1 MLDHATLVRLCR
13 ARGRLHAPDDDAPV
27 SALALE
33 AGLSVYAFIRLYA
46 AVFGQTPHQQ
56 RIALRL
62 ERARQLLA
70 RGDRSVTDVCAE
82 VGFASL
88 GSFSALFA
96 RRVGVAPSRY
106 GRRFIAVAMRPA
118 RVPAQLVPGCLLLMG
133 GVAAFAIPE
142 KRTVP
147 HPQYLGRPFP

>member
-13 ARGRLHAPDDDAPV
+13 ARDRLHRIDDDAPV
-27 SALALE
+27 SALARE
-33 AGLSVYAFIRLYA
+33 AGVSVYAFIRLYA

-62 ERARQLLA
+62 ERAQQLLA
-70 RGDRSVTDVCAE
+70 CGDRSVTDVCAE

-106 GRRFIAVAMRPA
+106 RRRFHAVVVRPA
-118 RVPAQLVPGCLLLMG
+118 RVPAQLIPGCLLLMG
-133 GVAAFAIPE
+133 GIAALAIPE
-142 KRTVP
+142 KRTV
-147 HPQYLGRPFP
+147 HDPQYRDRPLR